1 MLKPFRVSHGRDGI
15 PADPGLGGRPA
26 LPQTQVRQTF
36 CLPREERLPV
46 WDEGQSGAENDIVC
60 NKPRGHLGW
69 DSRVWTFVQLLESRI
84 SFSANPLLL
93 HE

>member
-1 MLKPFRVSHGRDGI
+1 MQTLGWGDGQPCHKLKCDRLFVSRGKS
-15 PADPGLGGRPA
+15 A
-26 LPQTQVRQTF
+26 
-36 CLPREERLPV
+36 CLPV

-60 NKPRGHLGW
+60 NEPRGHLGW